1 LLKESGLT
9 EVDVL
14 KALEKVREKV
24 YA

>member
-14 KALEKVREKV
+14 KTLEKVREKI